1 MSRYWFVLVALLSVV
16 SGLFLSALGLDFQA
30 NISWGIGTLFGFYFS
45 AVWLF
50 AAIRRKELG
59 SDVLALLS
67 IAATAITNEWLASS
81 IIALMLST
89 GRALERWAEGQASK
103 HLDALISRVPQTAHV
118 YGASGE
124 TEDIPLTEVQLK
136 SRVLVR
142 SGEVVPLDGFL
153 ETEGLFDESAL
164 TGESMPIWRES
175 GTVVDSG
182 VVNVGNPINITTTTT
197 TETSTYANLIRL
209 VSSAKQQASKGVR
222 IANVWANRFVP
233 IALLMTLGTWIIT
246 QDAKQAV
253 AVLVAATPC
262 PLILAVPVAIVAGIS
277 RAAKAGVIIKDGMAV
292 ERLAQAE
299 VVILDK
305 TGTLTEGGA
314 QITQTF
320 FRTDFSSKEILML
333 AASLE
338 QQSANVVGRSI
349 VSYAKTL
356 NLNLVGASNVIETH
370 GHGLS
375 GLVDGKSITVGAPTQ
390 TLPDWAPLTSDLVVQ
405 ITIDNQPVGFLGLSD
420 PIRAESMS
428 TVSKL
433 KELGVKRILIVSGDR
448 KSTVDAV
455 AKTLGVTESFAEC
468 TPIQKLEILKAEQAS
483 AKGSVL
489 VVGDGINDAPALAAS
504 DVGIAMGARGTTA
517 ASQAAS
523 VVIVEDS
530 IRRLTS
536 AIAISKTSRKRAL
549 QASTIGMA
557 LALVAMAFAAF
568 GYLNASEAAI
578 SQEFIDA
585 SSIIWAL
592 VGSSKKRPD

>member
-1 MSRYWFVLVALLSVV
+1 MSRYWFVLVTLLSVIL
-16 SGLFLSALGLDFQA
+16 GLWFSALGLENQA
-30 NISWGIGTLFGFYFS
+30 NISWGVGTAFGFYFS
-45 AVWLF
+45 AIWLF
-50 AAIRRKELG
+50 AAIKRRELG

-67 IAATAITNEWLASS
+67 ISATALTNEWLAAS

-89 GRALERWAEGQASK
+89 GRALERWAEGRASK
-103 HLDALISRVPQTAHV
+103 HLDALISRVPQSAHL
-118 YGASGE
+118 YTTSGE
-124 TEDIPLTEVQLK
+124 TRDVSLTDVQLK

-142 SGEVVPLDGFL
+142 SGEVVPLDGIL
-153 ETEGLFDESAL
+153 EAEGLFDESAL
-164 TGESMPIWRES
+164 TGESMPVWKKA
-175 GTVVDSG
+175 GTEVDSG
-182 VVNVGNPINITTTTT
+182 VVNVGNPVTLVTSTT

-209 VSSAKQQASKGVR
+209 VSSAKQQAAKGVR
-222 IANVWANRFVP
+222 IANVWATRFVP
-233 IALLMTLGTWIIT
+233 IALFITLGTWLIT
-246 QDAKQAV
+246 QDTNQAV

-277 RAAKAGVIIKDGMAV
+277 RSAKAGVIIKDGIAV

-305 TGTLTEGGA
+305 TGTLTEGGT
-314 QITQTF
+314 QITQSF
-320 FRTDFSSKEILML
+320 FSPSADSKEILML

-338 QQSANVVGRSI
+338 QQSANVVGRAI
-349 VSYAKTL
+349 VSYAKSL
-356 NLNLVGASNVIETH
+356 NLNLLTATNVVEAH

-375 GLVDGKSITVGAPTQ
+375 GVINGKAITVGAPTAE
-390 TLPDWAPLTSDLVVQ
+390 LPEWANLTSDLAVQ
-405 ITIDNQPVGFLGLSD
+405 ITLDYDPVGFLGLSD
-420 PIRAESMS
+420 PIRAESFS

-448 KSTVDAV
+448 KTTVDSV
-455 AKTLGVTESFAEC
+455 AKTLGVSESFAEC
-468 TPIQKLEILKAEQAS
+468 TPTQKLEILKAEQS
-483 AKGSVL
+483 SSKGSVL

-536 AIAISKTSRKRAL
+536 AIAISKVSRKRAL

-557 LALVAMAFAAF
+557 FALVAMLFAAF
-568 GYLNASEAAI
+568 GYLSASEAAI
-578 SQEFIDA
+578 AQEFIDA

-592 VGSSKKRPD
+592 VGSSRIISV